1 MNLSKPTPP
10 AMLIAILAT
19 APLAAQVE
27 LTDNAAISG
36 FVNGVYTH
44 TDDGNGSTEDLK
56 LDQAEIDL
64 IFNLDTVSGEIHLQT
79 DGTNNVELEQA
90 FATLDVGNGISISA
104 GRFLSMLGFESD
116 ERVNRFTHSYAYD
129 LSNPIPL
136 YNDGVNV
143 KAVTDLGWL
152 SLSLLDEVWD
162 GYGPGNVDDG
172 AMGVEI
178 QAGFTTQQGLTAVV
192 GYGGQ
197 DTGDK
202 GLNPSAEILNVW
214 VSYETG
220 AFIFA
225 AEYNDFSYASNV
237 KVSNPLY
244 RKNGSPTGAL
254 TGDVNKGDAYLLLA
268 HYAANNNLSVT
279 ARFAEEDL
287 DTGDESKK
295 WTISPKYSFTDNF
308 AGRLEYSRTDLE
320 KSGTEEEVDFFSV
333 EAIFTF

>member
-44 TDDGNGSTEDLK
+44 TDNSNGSTEDLK

-202 GLNPSAEILNVW
+202 GPNPSAEILNVW

-225 AEYNDFSYASNV
+225 AEYNDFTNAS
-237 KVSNPLY
+237 KMGVSNPYY
-244 RKNGSPTGAL
+244 RQNGSPTGTL